1 MAPRKARLT
10 FFIGTN
16 GTGKSTAQKQFLA
29 VNKRNLVFPSSS
41 IDTIWNEFE
50 KIQPEKR
57 VIEDPKALP
66 GKVKQKVV
74 YRIPNINAYTG
85 TRIVDESSIQSE
97 DDVIDLMKSAIS
109 VKHGFK
115 KGGLFLDDFKN
126 LIKTNGTLGYE
137 LRKLLSIM
145 RHIEV
150 DIFMATHGFREIN
163 YQFFQH
169 DPVFYIFKSDS
180 PPGDK
185 VKKQYG
191 SYNELMEVYDEVQEM
206 AKTNPYACLR
216 YPRQTNTYKK

>member
-1 MAPRKARLT
+1 MAERKARLT

-41 IDTIWNEFE
+41 IDTIWDEFE
-50 KIQPEKR
+50 KIVPEKR
-57 VIEDPKALP
+57 IIEDPKALP
-66 GKVKQKVV
+66 GKPKPKVV
-74 YRIPNINAYTG
+74 YRIPRINGYIG
-85 TRIVDESSIQSE
+85 TRVVDETGIPDE
-97 DDVIDLMKSAIS
+97 NDVIELMKSAIN

-115 KGGLFLDDFKN
+115 KGGLFLDDYKN

-150 DIFMATHGFREIN
+150 DIFLATHGFREVN

-169 DPVFYIFKSDS
+169 DPTFYVFKSDS

-185 VKKQYG
+185 VKKQY
-191 SYNELMEVYDEVQEM
+191 NRFDELMEVYDHVQGM
-206 AKTNPYACLR
+206 AETDPYYCAKF
-216 YPRQTNTYKK
+216 PQ